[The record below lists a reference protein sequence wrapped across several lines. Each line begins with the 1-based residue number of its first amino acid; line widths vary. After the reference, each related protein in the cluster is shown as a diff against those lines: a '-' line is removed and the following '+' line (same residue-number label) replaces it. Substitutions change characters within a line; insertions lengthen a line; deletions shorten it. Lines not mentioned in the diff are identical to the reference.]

1 MNQHYREIMV
11 FRKAVI
17 YLCLGALKILSTNA
31 AFSKSNDI
39 KTLDDIAE
47 GSMPENPFF
56 SQDNFISCTKN
67 TSQIEKQSQAEGYI
81 NFPDKNAV
89 ITQFVANNKR
99 DFKETLENREAKPV
113 HSPVNLE
120 EHKLTPSIVTD
131 QVDDLMF
138 FATELDDFPTYLME
152 FHPAEIQPN
161 SATASDGLE
170 LSYHDYHLQD
180 NDFGEN
186 NSWLIN
192 QSEPLGFQSST
203 VLNGAAEIPVPEHQ
217 NLGAPSLDN
226 NQLFCS
232 LFEAEPTAVSEEN
245 TYNAWASNFGPT
257 LHEEARESYK
267 EGQISNESI
276 ENLHSLNFNY
286 DSNILKIGLSKAQ
299 NDVFELEDLPVL
311 EKQLSQTLSPGE
323 KYIIENE
330 SLLKSRRSHSKA
342 PGRQSRKIT
351 KNTKDKEEEE
361 KNIKTASRSENSLKN
376 VMDEFKLKL
385 GDLSES
391 SSSKGSLNL
400 FLKTIDNFA
409 DNMSTEDC
417 RKSRKRIKLQHLEI
431 YSQKS
436 LVASFLADSGIPICQ
451 SLLNKLINS
460 IKKRDEKFGQK
471 SDFFFFELINDQI
484 KRNFDQNLYI
494 FPHQVSLFLN
504 VGNSDFKVENL
515 DLEKA
520 PTNRNYYS
528 DHLAKKICMAIK
540 LIPWKE
546 LSISDRKLEIF
557 EKREIYT
564 QHKRVKRFDVNYGRL
579 PRMRFELRK
588 LFKVYSTLINKIF
601 CIGEKDLHENFHN
614 RQIAAIDFFDD
625 FMSLLEIDSAD
636 TAKYFITYENLPLNE
651 NVKAMFSKNSLNS
664 LTEKFQFRICNG
676 DRTKIDIIWKIIA
689 LWLAKDKYK
698 YYEAIYCSD
707 DVILLHFKQFFNSI
721 FFYITSS

>member
-436 LVASFLADSGIPICQ
+436 LV
-451 SLLNKLINS
+451 
-460 IKKRDEKFGQK
+460 
-471 SDFFFFELINDQI
+471 
-484 KRNFDQNLYI
+484 
-494 FPHQVSLFLN
+494 SLFLN

>member
-1 MNQHYREIMV
+1 
-11 FRKAVI
+11 
-17 YLCLGALKILSTNA
+17 
-31 AFSKSNDI
+31 
-39 KTLDDIAE
+39 
-47 GSMPENPFF
+47 MPENPFF

-299 NDVFELEDLPVL
+299 NDVFELEDLP
-311 EKQLSQTLSPGE
+311 K
-323 KYIIENE
+323 NE

-564 QHKRVKRFDVNYGRL
+564 QHKR
-579 PRMRFELRK
+579 LRK
-588 LFKVYSTLINKIF
+588 LFKIF

-707 DVILLHFKQFFNSI
+707 DQFFNSI